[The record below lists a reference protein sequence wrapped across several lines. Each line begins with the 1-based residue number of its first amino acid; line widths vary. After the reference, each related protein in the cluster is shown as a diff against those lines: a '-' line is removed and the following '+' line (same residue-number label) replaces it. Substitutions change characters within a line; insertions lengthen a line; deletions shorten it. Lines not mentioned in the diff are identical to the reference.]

1 MDKIL
6 VINGPNLNLL
16 GKREP
21 EIYGDHSLEELN
33 ENLKD
38 LAEDLQLELVF
49 YQSNVEG
56 ELINYLHE
64 HGPNVDGIIFN
75 PGALTHYSYA
85 LRDAV
90 AGIGTAT
97 VEVHLSNVFSREE
110 FRGKSVIAPV
120 CVGSITGFG
129 FYGYAMAVSF
139 FADILNEE

>member
-1 MDKIL
+1 MAKIL

-21 EIYGDHSLEELN
+21 EIYGEHSLEELN

-56 ELINYLHE
+56 EIINYLHE
-64 HGPNVDGIIFN
+64 HGPNVDGIIIN

-139 FADILNEE
+139 FADILEEE